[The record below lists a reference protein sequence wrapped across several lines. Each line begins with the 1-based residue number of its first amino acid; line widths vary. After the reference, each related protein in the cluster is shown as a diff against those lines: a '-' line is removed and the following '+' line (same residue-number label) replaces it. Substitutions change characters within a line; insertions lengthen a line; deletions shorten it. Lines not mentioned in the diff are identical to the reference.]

1 LNKYTEYGIIKESRG
16 EFMKNFKKAGVAL
29 LVALCMIATMTLAAC
44 GGVQEQV
51 DQITDNVSNAISQ
64 AVEGDITGQ
73 VGKEYSTR
81 WFDFTVNSMVTGPD
95 YEGLIQAA
103 SGNTLVIAN
112 ITITNTFGSPQPF
125 GTFDWFVDD
134 DSLAD
139 YIFPHNPVNNTMMP
153 EAYTL
158 EDGETVTY
166 DVVVEFPANLA
177 NPYLMYIEADQK
189 GETYNTFR
197 IPIK

>member
-1 LNKYTEYGIIKESRG
+1 
-16 EFMKNFKKAGVAL
+16 MKNFKKAGVAL